1 MLHIKRLSKKKQNKT
16 KLRNLT
22 KAVNDEVERGHTITL
37 EHQGHIIEPEHQEHT
52 ITPEHQGLTITLEH
66 QGHTITL
73 EHQGHTIT
81 GKSVA
86 NAFTKGYNQT
96 ERDTKIPSSLKKEV
110 RSEERD

>member
-1 MLHIKRLSKKKQNKT
+1 MHKNINRKVCDQLGGSDHKSVIISIKETGTPLH
-16 KLRNLT
+16 
-22 KAVNDEVERGHTITL
+22 AV
-37 EHQGHIIEPEHQEHT
+37 
-52 ITPEHQGLTITLEH
+52 TPEHQGLTITLEH